1 MVSHSMIRNI
11 NVPIS
16 ILHKENHTISKQH
29 FIMNKGT
36 GRSNQYVPSQ
46 TVENALKALKE
57 EVDKRMTIVRRYAD
71 LYLDKENPRDLDAM
85 SGRHLSF

>member
-1 MVSHSMIRNI
+1 MVSHSMIDNI

-29 FIMNKGT
+29 FIMNKET
-36 GRSNQYVPSQ
+36 GRSNQYVPFQ
-46 TVENALKALKE
+46 TVENALKALEK
-57 EVDKRMTIVRRYAD
+57 VDKRMTIVRRYAD

-85 SGRHLSF
+85 SGRNLSF